1 MIDVLILGAS
11 PNSLSAAR
19 SLGRAGLR
27 VVMADTKADESVAHS
42 RYVARFELL
51 ADGDDDVIASR
62 LMELCGQHERP
73 FLLPTGDR
81 YALLVARYQE
91 QFRSKYCFVI
101 PASDALEGIV
111 DKARLYET
119 ARRHGIPHPVFEV
132 VRRSADIEIAITR
145 VPTPCYVK
153 PALAHE
159 WRRFRNTKLERAGTT
174 TELRRVLES
183 FVEKKLVAV
192 PQEIIP
198 GMDSEVF
205 SVSAY
210 IDRSGKC
217 LGWRTKRKLR
227 QWPVSAGDASLQE
240 ICDHPEV
247 AELGLRL
254 LSATGHRGPATVEFR
269 RDERNGRLV
278 LMEINARTIL
288 GQEMIA
294 RSGLDVALMAYQ
306 DAKGNPVPL
315 PGAVKFIRW
324 MHFQSDFRAFR
335 ALRRRRQLT
344 AWQWLNSIVACRAF
358 AYFAVDDPK
367 PFFTDLRRWVVSAI
381 GGYRAGLR
389 PA

>member
-1 MIDVLILGAS
+1 M
-11 PNSLSAAR
+11 
-19 SLGRAGLR
+19 
-27 VVMADTKADESVAHS
+27 
-42 RYVARFELL
+42 
-51 ADGDDDVIASR
+51 
-62 LMELCGQHERP
+62 
-73 FLLPTGDR
+73 
-81 YALLVARYQE
+81 ARYQE

-210 IDRSGKC
+210 IDRSENA
-217 LGWRTKRKLR
+217 
-227 QWPVSAGDASLQE
+227 SAG
-240 ICDHPEV
+240 
-247 AELGLRL
+247 
-254 LSATGHRGPATVEFR
+254 GPSGNFVS
-269 RDERNGRLV
+269 GR
-278 LMEINARTIL
+278 
-288 GQEMIA
+288 
-294 RSGLDVALMAYQ
+294 
-306 DAKGNPVPL
+306 
-315 PGAVKFIRW
+315 
-324 MHFQSDFRAFR
+324 
-335 ALRRRRQLT
+335 
-344 AWQWLNSIVACRAF
+344 
-358 AYFAVDDPK
+358 
-367 PFFTDLRRWVVSAI
+367 
-381 GGYRAGLR
+381 
-389 PA
+389 

>member
-1 MIDVLILGAS
+1 
-11 PNSLSAAR
+11 
-19 SLGRAGLR
+19 
-27 VVMADTKADESVAHS
+27 MADTKADESVAHS

-254 LSATGHRGPATVEFR
+254 LPATGHRGPATVEFR

-335 ALRRRRQLT
+335 TLRRRRQLT

>member
-358 AYFAVDDPK
+358 AYFAVDAPK
-367 PFFTDLRRWVVSAI
+367 PFFTELRRWVVSAI

>member
-1 MIDVLILGAS
+1 MAADRLTSLCCETLGYLPAEPVIDVLILGAS

-145 VPTPCYVK
+145 VS
-153 PALAHE
+153 
-159 WRRFRNTKLERAGTT
+159 
-174 TELRRVLES
+174 ES
-183 FVEKKLVAV
+183 T
-192 PQEIIP
+192 I
-198 GMDSEVF
+198 
-205 SVSAY
+205 
-210 IDRSGKC
+210 
-217 LGWRTKRKLR
+217 
-227 QWPVSAGDASLQE
+227 
-240 ICDHPEV
+240 
-247 AELGLRL
+247 GLR
-254 LSATGHRGPATVEFR
+254 
-269 RDERNGRLV
+269 
-278 LMEINARTIL
+278 
-288 GQEMIA
+288 
-294 RSGLDVALMAYQ
+294 
-306 DAKGNPVPL
+306 
-315 PGAVKFIRW
+315 
-324 MHFQSDFRAFR
+324 
-335 ALRRRRQLT
+335 
-344 AWQWLNSIVACRAF
+344 
-358 AYFAVDDPK
+358 
-367 PFFTDLRRWVVSAI
+367 
-381 GGYRAGLR
+381 
-389 PA
+389 

>member
-1 MIDVLILGAS
+1 MDVLILGAS

-27 VVMADTKADESVAHS
+27 VVMAETKIDESVARS

-51 ADGDDDVIASR
+51 ADGDDAVITAR
-62 LMELCGQHERP
+62 LMELCGQHEKP

-91 QFRSKYCFVI
+91 QLQEKYCFVI
-101 PASDALEGIV
+101 PAYDTLEGIV

-119 ARRHGIPHPVFEV
+119 ARRHGIPHPGFVIV
-132 VRRSADIEIAITR
+132 TGNDDIDVAIAN

-159 WRRFRNTKLERAGTT
+159 WRRFKGTKLERAGTAQ
-174 TELRRVLES
+174 ELRQVLQT

-198 GMDSEVF
+198 GSDSEVF
-205 SVSAY
+205 SVAAY

-240 ICDHPEV
+240 TCDYPEV
-247 AELGLRL
+247 AALGLRL
-254 LSATGHRGPATVEFR
+254 LSVTGHLGPATVEFR
-269 RDERNGRLV
+269 RDERDGRLV

-288 GQEMIA
+288 GQEMVT
-294 RSGLDVALMAYQ
+294 RSGLDVPLMAYH
-306 DAKGNPVPL
+306 DAKGKQVPL
-315 PGAVKFIRW
+315 PGPVKPVRW
-324 MHFQSDFRAFR
+324 IHFQADFRAFR
-335 ALRRRRQLT
+335 VLRRRGQLT
-344 AWQWLNSIVACRAF
+344 AWHWLNSIIACRAF
-358 AYFAVDDPK
+358 AYFAFDDPK
-367 PFFTDLRRWVVSAI
+367 PFFREVRRWLVRVMSVA
-381 GGYRAGLR
+381 RPGLQ
-389 PA
+389 A

>member
-247 AELGLRL
+247 AELGLQM
-254 LSATGHRGPATVEFR
+254 LSITGHRGPATVEFR
-269 RDERNGRLV
+269 RDECTGRLV
-278 LMEINARTIL
+278 LMEVNARTIL
-288 GQEMIA
+288 GQEMIT
-294 RSGLDVALMAYQ
+294 RSGLDVPLMAYH
-306 DAKGNPVPL
+306 DAKGQPAPL
-315 PGAVKFIRW
+315 PGPVKPIRW
-324 MHFQSDFRAFR
+324 MHFQADFRAFR
-335 ALRRRRQLT
+335 ALRRGGQLT
-344 AWQWLNSIVACRAF
+344 AWQWLNSISTCGAF
-358 AYFAVDDPK
+358 AYFAADDPK
-367 PFFTDLRRWVVSAI
+367 PFFRELRGWLVSAI
-381 GGYRAGLR
+381 SGARLGVR
-389 PA
+389 P

>member
-367 PFFTDLRRWVVSAI
+367 PFFTELRRWVVSAI